1 VEPLTVQFQ
10 HFIRVVRGE
19 EKGRADHAD
28 GVRVVRVL
36 DAATRS
42 LAQGGAL
49 VSPGRA

>member
-1 VEPLTVQFQ
+1 
-10 HFIRVVRGE
+10 
-19 EKGRADHAD
+19 
-28 GVRVVRVL
+28 VVRVL